1 MAERRYTSPCGMIVA
16 GGTRE
21 RGLSSVRQ
29 SILTFLLLA
38 LCAAAIEPAQAAD
51 EASPAPSE
59 NKPAISYIVKTEVMP
74 QGGRTCFNVVSIG
87 RLVPEIYVVGSPKR
101 VVIDAGD
108 VLFRLPQ
115 RQQKMAGGVVG
126 AFRYG
131 LIAPGRARIVV
142 DVEEGT
148 QVGRI
153 SSKVL
158 SGKMHQLSIN
168 LSSGAAEEPEK
179 ACDETSGELQQAA
192 VWGGHL
198 SVKPVK
204 PAKPTKKSKPVVMID
219 PGHGG
224 VDPGAVVNKVYLEK
238 IIALAV
244 ARRLAAR
251 LRKNGRFDVIMTRKR
266 DVFVS
271 LDDRVEQAR
280 SKKASVF
287 ISLHADS
294 INDAAQASQTQGAA
308 VYILSHEASDAEAKR
323 LADKENSADL
333 LAGILPKKGDQ
344 NDGVRDILVDL
355 LKRETE
361 QGSAR
366 LRKLLIGAMRAKVPV
381 SRKPF
386 RSAAFR
392 VLKQTETPAALI
404 ELGYMTNPCG
414 SYTNA
419 TGGVAE
425 RDGSRDC
432 RCYWSVFQ

>member
-1 MAERRYTSPCGMIVA
+1 MIA
-16 GGTRE
+16 GQTGE
-21 RGLSSVRQ
+21 RGLRSVRQ
-29 SILTFLLLA
+29 SILTFLLLVS
-38 LCAAAIEPAQAAD
+38 CAAAIEPTQAAD
-51 EASPAPSE
+51 GAGEAAPSE
-59 NKPAISYIVKTEVMP
+59 KRPPITYIVKTEVMP
-74 QGGRTCFNVVSIG
+74 QGGRTCFTVVSIG
-87 RLVPEIYVVGSPKR
+87 RLAPEIYVVASPKR
-101 VVIDAGD
+101 VVIDADD
-108 VLFRLPQ
+108 VLFRLPR

-153 SSKVL
+153 SSEAL
-158 SGKMHQLSIN
+158 SGKMHQLSIS
-168 LSSGAAEEPEK
+168 LSSGAPERPEK
-179 ACDETSGELQQAA
+179 PCDGTSGELQQAA
-192 VWGGHL
+192 VWGDHL
-198 SVKPVK
+198 SVK
-204 PAKPTKKSKPVVMID
+204 PAKPTKKSKPVVIID

-244 ARRLAAR
+244 GRRLAAR
-251 LRKNGRFDVIMTRKR
+251 LRKNGQFDVIMTRKR

-294 INDAAQASQTQGAA
+294 IDDAAQAAQTQGAA
-308 VYILSHEASDAEAKR
+308 VYILSHEASDVEAKR

-333 LAGILPKKGDQ
+333 LAGILPKKGGK

-361 QGSAR
+361 QESAR

-404 ELGYMTNPCG
+404 ELGYMTNR
-414 SYTNA
+414 A
-419 TGGVAE
+419 DLIRMRQAE
-425 RDGSRDC
+425 WQNGMAAAIASAIGRFFSEK
-432 RCYWSVFQ
+432 